1 MLRSCVCLRSEEDG
15 KRRGSSVEDASSC
28 RSSEIERVGASMQT
42 LGPSGQPQS
51 VSAQT
56 TTRASSL
63 LQLFQRKGWCKHFR
77 KPLRGMSASRAEKTI
92 HMDPS
97 QRDDD
102 TLLLCRRQ
110 GEGTSPKRAP
120 IVCWA
125 VAIRAAIFIQKW
137 YRRHQA
143 RREMERR
150 CNWQIFQNLE
160 YASEQ
165 DQAELYKFF
174 NDLIKH
180 MPQAAGRKNQHHADS
195 NFSLLEEKDDIM
207 DELGDTVDAKIEL
220 PIRKSHIDL
229 LIDVFRKKR
238 GNRLHPKYVALI
250 LREAAKSLKQLP
262 NISMVSTAVSQQV
275 TVCGDLHGKLDD
287 LLVVLHKNGLPSS
300 SNPYVFN
307 GDFVDRGK
315 RGLEVLLLLLSLY
328 LAFPQAVFLN
338 RGNHEDSVMNARYGF
353 IREVEGKYPRNHK
366 RLLSIIDE
374 VYRWL
379 PLGSVL
385 NSRVLIVHGG
395 ISDNTSLDLIKSIDR
410 GKYVSILRPPLTD
423 GEPLDKTEWQQIF
436 DIMWS
441 DPQAV
446 MGCVPNTL
454 RGAGVWFGPDT
465 TENFLQR
472 HRLSYVIRSHEC
484 KPNGHEFMH
493 DNKVITIFS
502 ASNYYAIGS
511 NKGAYIR
518 LNNQLMPHFVQYI
531 SAASQSKRLSFKQ
544 RMGMVESS
552 ALKELAVKMRDYRD
566 ELEDEFKKFDSDN
579 TGCITIT
586 NWCYVM
592 EKVTKLGLPWRLLR
606 DKLAPG
612 TDSHMVNYNT
622 TLDLLD
628 TDVIMEAEADGTSVM
643 DALYANKASLVAIFN
658 IIDADNSGEIT
669 LDEFE
674 TAIDLLTAHMP
685 GDYSKEEMLEKC
697 RMMDLNGDG
706 KVDLNEFLEAF
717 RLSDVQRR
725 QQQDENIRRRSEVRS
740 TTKPSDPVT
749 ELAERIH
756 RNTVI
761 VETDIDPSDC
771 EAKVIKPN

>member
-1 MLRSCVCLRSEEDG
+1 MVSQ
-15 KRRGSSVEDASSC
+15 AS
-28 RSSEIERVGASMQT
+28 
-42 LGPSGQPQS
+42 GPSRN
-51 VSAQT
+51 AE
-56 TTRASSL
+56 A
-63 LQLFQRKGWCKHFR
+63 LQLAD
-77 KPLRGMSASRAEKTI
+77 L
-92 HMDPS
+92 
-97 QRDDD
+97 
-102 TLLLCRRQ
+102 
-110 GEGTSPKRAP
+110 
-120 IVCWA
+120 
-125 VAIRAAIFIQKW
+125 
-137 YRRHQA
+137 
-143 RREMERR
+143 
-150 CNWQIFQNLE
+150 QNLE

-180 MPQAAGRKNQHHADS
+180 MPQAAGRKNQYQGSAHVS
-195 NFSLLEEKDDIM
+195 VLEENDDLV
-207 DELGDTVDAKIEL
+207 EEFGDI
-220 PIRKSHIDL
+220 
-229 LIDVFRKKR
+229 

-262 NISMVSTAVSQQV
+262 NISPVSTAVSQQV

-353 IREVEGKYPRNHK
+353 IREVESKYPRI
-366 RLLSIIDE
+366 LAFIDE

-379 PLGSVL
+379 PLGSIL

-395 ISDNTSLDLIKSIDR
+395 FSDSTSLDLIKSIDR

-441 DPQAV
+441 DPQAT

-454 RGAGVWFGPDT
+454 RGAGVWFGPDVT
-465 TENFLQR
+465 DNFLQR

-493 DNKVITIFS
+493 DNKIITIFS

-531 SAASQSKRLSFKQ
+531 SAASQTKRLSFKQ
-544 RMGMVESS
+544 RMGIVESS
-552 ALKELAVKMRDYRD
+552 ALKELAVRMRDHRD
-566 ELEDEFKKFDSDN
+566 ELEDEFRSWVFPGDF
-579 TGCITIT
+579 
-586 NWCYVM
+586 
-592 EKVTKLGLPWRLLR
+592 LR

-612 TDSHMVNYNT
+612 TDSQKVNYNR

-628 TDVIMEAEADGTSVM
+628 TDVILEAEADGMSVM

-674 TAIDLLTAHMP
+674 TAIDLLVAHMP
-685 GDYSKEEMLEKC
+685 GAYSKAEMLEKC

-717 RLSDVQRR
+717 RLSDLHRKE
-725 QQQDENIRRRSEVRS
+725 QQDENIRRRSTGRPAVAK
-740 TTKPSDPVT
+740 TASDPVT
-749 ELAERIH
+749 MLADKISK
-756 RNTVI
+756 NTLV
-761 VETDIDPSDC
+761 VEHDIDPTDC
-771 EAKVIKPN
+771 EAKVIDPKKS

>member
-1 MLRSCVCLRSEEDG
+1 MLRSCVCLRSDGGSSSGG
-15 KRRGSSVEDASSC
+15 KRRSSSVEDASSC

-42 LGPSGQPQS
+42 LGPNGQPH
-51 VSAQT
+51 SAAGQT

-92 HMDPS
+92 
-97 QRDDD
+97 
-102 TLLLCRRQ
+102 
-110 GEGTSPKRAP
+110 
-120 IVCWA
+120 
-125 VAIRAAIFIQKW
+125 RAAILIQKW

-143 RREMERR
+143 HREMKKR

-180 MPQAAGRKNQHHADS
+180 MPQAAGTKNQHHS
-195 NFSLLEEKDDIM
+195 SSITSVLEER
-207 DELGDTVDAKIEL
+207 DEILEEVGDVVRTKMEL
-220 PIRKSHIDL
+220 PLKKSHVEF

-238 GNRLHPKYVALI
+238 GNRLQPQLVAMI
-250 LREAAKSLKQLP
+250 LREAAKSLKQMP
-262 NISMVSTAVSQQV
+262 NIVMVSTAVSLQV

-287 LLVVLHKNGLPSS
+287 LLVVLHKNGLPSA

-315 RGLEVLLLLLSLY
+315 KGLEVLLLLLSLY
-328 LAFPQAVFLN
+328 LAFPNAVFLN
-338 RGNHEDSVMNARYGF
+338 RGNHEDSIMNARYGF

-366 RLLSIIDE
+366 RLLRLIDE

-385 NSRVLIVHGG
+385 NNRVLIVHGG
-395 ISDNTSLDLIKSIDR
+395 FSDSTSLDLIKSIDR
-410 GKYVSILRPPLTD
+410 GKYVSILRPPITD

-441 DPQAV
+441 DPQAAQ
-446 MGCVPNTL
+446 GCVPNTL
-454 RGAGVWFGPDT
+454 RGAGCWFGPDT
-465 TENFLQR
+465 TELFLKR

-502 ASNYYAIGS
+502 ASNYYAMGS
-511 NKGAYIR
+511 NKGAYMR
-518 LNNQLMPHFVQYI
+518 LNNQLNPYFVQYI
-531 SAASQSKRLSFKQ
+531 SAASQTKKLSFRQ

-552 ALKELAVKMRDYRD
+552 ALKELAVRLREHRD
-566 ELEDEFKKFDSDN
+566 ELETEFRKYDPDD
-579 TGCITIT
+579 TGLISISK
-586 NWCYVM
+586 WCFVM
-592 EKVTKLGLPWRLLR
+592 EEITKLGLPWRLLR
-606 DKLAPG
+606 DRLAPG
-612 TDSHMVNYNT
+612 TDNQKVNYLT

-628 TDVIMEAEADGTSVM
+628 TDVILEAEADGTTVM
-643 DALYANKASLVAIFN
+643 DALYANKASLEAIFN

-674 TAIDLLTAHMP
+674 TAIDLLVAHMP
-685 GDYSKEEMLEKC
+685 GAYSKEEMLEKC

-717 RLSDVQRR
+717 RLSDMHRK
-725 QQQDENIRRRSEVRS
+725 QQQEADMRKRTATRSSVNQPHSESVA
-740 TTKPSDPVT
+740 
-749 ELAERIH
+749 ELANAISK
-756 RNTVI
+756 NTLVI
-761 VETDIDPSDC
+761 EQDIDPTDC
-771 EAKVIKPN
+771 EAKVIDPK

>member
-1 MLRSCVCLRSEEDG
+1 MLRSCVCLRTDEAG
-15 KRRGSSVEDASSC
+15 KRRSSSVEDASSC

-42 LGPSGQPQS
+42 LGPNGQPQAS
-51 VSAQT
+51 SAQT
-56 TTRASSL
+56 STRASSL
-63 LQLFQRKGWCKHFR
+63 LQLFQRRGWCKHFR

-92 HMDPS
+92 
-97 QRDDD
+97 
-102 TLLLCRRQ
+102 
-110 GEGTSPKRAP
+110 
-120 IVCWA
+120 
-125 VAIRAAIFIQKW
+125 RAAIFIQKW

-143 RREMERR
+143 RREMQRR

-180 MPQAAGRKNQHHADS
+180 MPQAAGRKNQNQGSTHVSILD
-195 NFSLLEEKDDIM
+195 EKDELVEEFGDI
-207 DELGDTVDAKIEL
+207 VNAKIEL
-220 PIRKSHIDL
+220 PIRKNHIDL

-262 NISMVSTAVSQQV
+262 NISPVSTAVSQQV

-353 IREVEGKYPRNHK
+353 IREVESKYPRNHK
-366 RLLSIIDE
+366 RLLAFIDE

-395 ISDNTSLDLIKSIDR
+395 FSDSTSLDLIKSIDR

-441 DPQAV
+441 DPQAT

-454 RGAGVWFGPDT
+454 RGAGVWFGPDV
-465 TENFLQR
+465 TENFLQK

-531 SAASQSKRLSFKQ
+531 SAASQTKRLSFKQ
-544 RMGMVESS
+544 RMGIVESS
-552 ALKELAVKMRDYRD
+552 ALKELAVRMRDHRD
-566 ELEDEFKKFDSDN
+566 ELEDEFRKCDPKDS
-579 TGCITIT
+579 GCISIT
-586 NWCYVM
+586 NWCVVM

-612 TDSHMVNYNT
+612 TDSQKVSYYR

-628 TDVIMEAEADGTSVM
+628 TDVILEAEADGTSVM

-674 TAIDLLTAHMP
+674 TAIDLLVAHMP
-685 GDYSKEEMLEKC
+685 GAYSKAAMLEKC

-717 RLSDVQRR
+717 RLSDLHRKE
-725 QQQDENIRRRSEVRS
+725 QQDENIRRRSTGR
-740 TTKPSDPVT
+740 PS
-749 ELAERIH
+749 LAKTGSDAVALLADKISK
-756 RNTVI
+756 NTLV
-761 VETDIDPSDC
+761 VEHDIDPTDC
-771 EAKVIKPN
+771 EAKVIDPKKS